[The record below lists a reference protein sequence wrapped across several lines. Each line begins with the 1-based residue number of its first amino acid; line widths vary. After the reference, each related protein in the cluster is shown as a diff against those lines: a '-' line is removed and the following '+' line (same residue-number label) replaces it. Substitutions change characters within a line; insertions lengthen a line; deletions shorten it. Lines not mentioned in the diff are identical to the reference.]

1 MAKAHSGIK
10 VEVFRQCAEDSFQDA
25 KILLE
30 SKRRR
35 KKNGAV
41 YLAGFSLEC
50 DLKYSVFRLQK
61 YKSVTK
67 EQAKEFKHNLRELY
81 ETIKPRIKK
90 RNPYRIIP
98 QDIDAAFTRVDDTW
112 DNELRYVSG
121 AIEQDEARK
130 FVEAVEKLRRILWET
145 TN

>member
-1 MAKAHSGIK
+1 MVKKLSRIK
-10 VEVFRQCAEDSFQDA
+10 VAVFHQCAEDSFQDA

-30 SKRRR
+30 SKKRR

-50 DLKYSVFRLQK
+50 DLKYSVFSLQK
-61 YKSVTK
+61 YNSVTK
-67 EQAKEFKHNLRELY
+67 EQAKKFKHNLRELY
-81 ETIKPRIKK
+81 EMIKPRITKK
-90 RNPYRIIP
+90 NPYRVIP
-98 QDIDAAFTRVDDTW
+98 QDIDTAFTRVDDTW
-112 DNELRYVSG
+112 DNDLRYVSG

-130 FVEAVEKLRRILWET
+130 FVEAVEKLRRIIWET